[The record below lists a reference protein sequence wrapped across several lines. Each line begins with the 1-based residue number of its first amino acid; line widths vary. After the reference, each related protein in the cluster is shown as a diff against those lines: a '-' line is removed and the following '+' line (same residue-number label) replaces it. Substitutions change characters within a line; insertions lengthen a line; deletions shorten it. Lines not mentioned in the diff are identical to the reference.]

1 MSRPNHTWVKA
12 LHTHKCTHIHVHTK
26 PTNLPGKPASCYQ
39 QDWLGAGREAWMGGA
54 VVQVQHP
61 TAHIP
66 NDLTLIK
73 FDPRSQ
79 LKILYLHCK
88 L

>member
-1 MSRPNHTWVKA
+1 
-12 LHTHKCTHIHVHTK
+12 
-26 PTNLPGKPASCYQ
+26 
-39 QDWLGAGREAWMGGA
+39 MGGA